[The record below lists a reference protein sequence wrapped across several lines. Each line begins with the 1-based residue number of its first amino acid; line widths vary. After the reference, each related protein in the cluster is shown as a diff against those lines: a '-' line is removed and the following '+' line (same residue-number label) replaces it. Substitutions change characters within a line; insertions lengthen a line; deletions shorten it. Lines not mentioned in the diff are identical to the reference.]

1 MYRKNGNGALIDC
14 FREAEDSAGL
24 QNDVILKLRFVRY
37 IRRGINARKA
47 SKIVDEVSLVEIAA
61 RQGDLCPVDGLGTA
75 RDLTQN
81 PLESLH
87 AAEKLGGQSDLLS
100 EELDEASFA
109 QSNLIRYA
117 GNRAVWK
124 AAEIADGE
132 ANSRMRRNGRLGDPA
147 EQRALQNI
155 EF

>member
-1 MYRKNGNGALIDC
+1 MKRTE
-14 FREAEDSAGL
+14 FL

-37 IRRGINARKA
+37 IRGGIDARKA

-61 RQGDLCPVDGLGTA
+61 RQGHLCPVNGLGAA
-75 RDLTQN
+75 RDFPQN
-81 PLESLH
+81 SLESLH

-117 GNRAVWK
+117 
-124 AAEIADGE
+124 
-132 ANSRMRRNGRLGDPA
+132 
-147 EQRALQNI
+147 
-155 EF
+155 

>member
-1 MYRKNGNGALIDC
+1 MPRG
-14 FREAEDSAGL
+14 AGL

-37 IRRGINARKA
+37 IQGGIDTRKA
-47 SKIVDEVSLVEIAA
+47 SKIVDKVSLVEIAA
-61 RQGDLCPVDGLGTA
+61 RQGDFRPIDGLGTA
-75 RDLTQN
+75 HDLPQN
-81 PLESLH
+81 SLESLH

-100 EELDEASFA
+100 EELDKASFA

-117 GNRAVWK
+117 RNRAVWK
-124 AAEIADGE
+124 PAEIADGE
-132 ANSRMRRNGRLGDPA
+132 AYRRMRTNGRLGDPA